1 MNKGKILQANLTAQ
15 NIEPKEIK
23 TDDIIIEKV
32 YEEITEDKD
41 GNEVKKRKT
50 KKVNITRLINESAK
64 TIKITAANEMI
75 ATLDAMKEKIM
86 KESK

>member
-1 MNKGKILQANLTAQ
+1 MNKKRIIQANLTAQ

-32 YEEITEDKD
+32 YEEITVDD
-41 GNEVKKRKT
+41 AGNEIKKRKT
-50 KKVNITRLINESAK
+50 KKVNITRLVNETAK
-64 TIKITAANEMI
+64 TIKNTAANEMI

-86 KESK
+86 KETK